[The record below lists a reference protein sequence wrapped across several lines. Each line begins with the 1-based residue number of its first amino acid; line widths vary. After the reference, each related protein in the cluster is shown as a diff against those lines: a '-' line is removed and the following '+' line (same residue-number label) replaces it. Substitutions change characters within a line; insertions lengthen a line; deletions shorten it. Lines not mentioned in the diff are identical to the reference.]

1 MAESYEDIMARLNKR
16 EQTTEPPKAANDFAN
31 YVKTLLENPNPQ
43 GGMMSDAEAY
53 YADPFRKQ
61 RAIRQAN
68 LEEEL
73 SKKKQAEEAA
83 KMAADTGSKDFIGG
97 DSGQKTDIDPA
108 VAAYLAAENSTARG
122 IRGNSLINALGS
134 IIVGSPMGSTSGLF
148 GMTDSM
154 GGVTPG
160 RLAQMAYRY
169 NTAPDIVKSLLPES
183 YANAAGFLA
192 QNDAIFGGYN
202 PSGSVTMG
210 PQQSAALAAQDAGL
224 FDSPAERAAWY
235 AENSGG
241 DSGGGGASADGFSS
255 SGGGDYGFAA
265 DGYGGYI

>member
-16 EQTTEPPKAANDFAN
+16 EQTTEPLKPANDFAN
-31 YVKTLLENPNPQ
+31 YVKTLLEDPNPQ

-53 YADPFRKQ
+53 YADPFRRQ

-73 SKKKQAEEAA
+73 NKKKEVEEAA
-83 KMAADTGSKDFIGG
+83 KMAADRVSKDFIGG
-97 DSGQKTDIDPA
+97 EGAQSTGIDPA

-122 IRGNSLINALGS
+122 IRGNSLVNAMGS
-134 IIVGSPMGSTSGLF
+134 VLFGSPTGSTSGLF

-160 RLAQMAYRY
+160 RIAQMAYQY

-183 YANAAGFLA
+183 YANAAGFMA

-202 PSGSVTMG
+202 PSGSVAMG
-210 PQQSAALAAQDAGL
+210 TQQSAALAAQDAGL

-235 AENSGG
+235 ADNSGS
-241 DSGGGGASADGFSS
+241 DSGSSGASADGYSS